1 MVACLF
7 FQKQEKEKGVRVVTE
22 HSKQQRAEAVKK
34 AGEILRE
41 IQMEKQKMIK
51 QTLPAKTEAAEEL
64 TNPAPPEAGKQKEK
78 KQNNPRG
85 KAQNQEKAP
94 KRKFSIEGLH
104 WKNIA
109 ICCIVLWVALVGV
122 GAFSMHLI
130 INGNYSRLQSNVDQ
144 ALKDLQMNNETAI
157 TAMTERVDAM
167 DEKLGAITASMENTG
182 AAISSSSQSSREEM
196 AKQIETL
203 QKELKSL
210 QESLKILQEK
220 GKR

>member
-1 MVACLF
+1 M
-7 FQKQEKEKGVRVVTE
+7 RVVTKQA
-22 HSKQQRAEAVKK
+22 KQQRAEAVKK
-34 AGEILRE
+34 AGELLRE
-41 IQMEKQKMIK
+41 IQMEKQKIM
-51 QTLPAKTEAAEEL
+51 QQALPTKTEAAAEL
-64 TNPAPPEAGKQKEK
+64 TPPVPPEAGKQKEK
-78 KQNNPRG
+78 KQSNPRQ

-109 ICCIVLWVALVGV
+109 ICSIVLWLLLVGV

-144 ALKDLQMNNETAI
+144 ALADLQMNNETAI
-157 TAMTERVDAM
+157 AAMTERVDAM

-196 AKQIETL
+196 AKQIATL